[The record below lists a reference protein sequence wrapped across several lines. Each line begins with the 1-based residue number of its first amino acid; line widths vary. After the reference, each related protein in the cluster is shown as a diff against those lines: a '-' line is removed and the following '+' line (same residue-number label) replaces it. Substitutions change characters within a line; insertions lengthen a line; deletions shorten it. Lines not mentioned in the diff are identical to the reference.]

1 MNKTVLI
8 TGASRGIGKATA
20 EAFAKNGYRVII
32 NYFQSKK
39 EAEQLCEE
47 LKGIGCDCLTVQ
59 ADVSKE
65 VQVSDM
71 MGNIRNFSSHIDV
84 LVNNAGVDL
93 QKMLIDTT
101 QDEWDRLF
109 DINVKGMFNCCRA
122 VLPEMVKKKY
132 GKIVNI
138 SSILG
143 VNGASCEVAYSA
155 TKAAVIGFTKALA
168 KEVGPC
174 GINVNC
180 VAPGVVMTDMM
191 RKLGEEALQSLK
203 EATSLGVIGTPED
216 IAESVLFLA
225 SDKSKFITGQILS
238 PNGGLVI

>member
-20 EAFAKNGYRVII
+20 EAFAKDGYRVII

-47 LKGIGCDCLTVQ
+47 LKGMGCDCLAVQ

-65 VQVSDM
+65 AQVSDM

-101 QDEWDRLF
+101 ENEWNRLF

-122 VLPEMVKKKY
+122 VLPEMVKRKY

-155 TKAAVIGFTKALA
+155 TKAAVIGFTKALS

-191 RKLGEEALQSLK
+191 RKLGKEALQSLK
-203 EATSLGVIGTPED
+203 EITSLGVIGTPED

-225 SDKSKFITGQILS
+225 SDKSKFTTGQILS